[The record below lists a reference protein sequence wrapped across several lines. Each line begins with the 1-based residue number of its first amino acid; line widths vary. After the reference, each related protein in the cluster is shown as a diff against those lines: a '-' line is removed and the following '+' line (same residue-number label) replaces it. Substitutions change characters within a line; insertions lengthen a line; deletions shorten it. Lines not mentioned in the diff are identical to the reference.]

1 MHWNASTDIR
11 LGMLHHLFLNIVYIK
26 YLWVQPEAETA
37 VDGDKD
43 KDDSRVKVIKVL
55 STSNFPAL
63 YVP

>member
-1 MHWNASTDIR
+1 M
-11 LGMLHHLFLNIVYIK
+11 
-26 YLWVQPEAETA
+26 QPEAETA
-37 VDGDKD
+37 VDGEKE